1 MTLNYGKKEF
11 SNEELEWAISLME
24 KEYPK
29 EERNTPVKMAEL
41 ISKSFDVKCTAF
53 QVIRFFDE
61 ISENYEKESL
71 TIENYGREQSLGS

>member
-11 SNEELEWAISLME
+11 NNEELEWAISLME

-29 EERNTPVKMAEL
+29 KDRDNPSKMAEL
-41 ISKSFDVKCTAF
+41 ISKSFDVHCTAF

-71 TIENYGREQSLGS
+71 TIENYGQEQSLDS